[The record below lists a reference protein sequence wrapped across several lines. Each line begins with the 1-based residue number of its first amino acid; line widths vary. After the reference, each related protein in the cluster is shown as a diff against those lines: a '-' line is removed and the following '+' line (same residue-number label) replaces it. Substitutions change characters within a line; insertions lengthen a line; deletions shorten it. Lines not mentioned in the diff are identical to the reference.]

1 MRRLLGHKWLEPV
14 GFLVLSPA
22 MAGIFGR
29 MRIGGSSTKAHTAE
43 GGVCLLARPLF
54 GSGSAGLGSLFFLLR
69 WREHLGGCGSADHP

>member
-54 GSGSAGLGSLFFLLR
+54 GSGSAGLGSITNFSQAVCCTRCLTVQ
-69 WREHLGGCGSADHP
+69 

>member
-54 GSGSAGLGSLFFLLR
+54 GSGSAGLAFP
-69 WREHLGGCGSADHP
+69 E